1 MQVIYVSGG
10 FINEMGPF
18 EPGALVSIP
27 DDDAEHLL
35 KTGAVLPVLPVSK
48 KPISIML
55 AIDFDAAKEA
65 DNV

>member
-1 MQVIYVSGG
+1 MQVIYVSGR

>member
-35 KTGAVLPVLPVSK
+35 KTGAVLPVLPASK
-48 KPISIML
+48 KPILISL
-55 AIDFDAAKEA
+55 AVNFGATKET